1 MQRAVQ
7 SGCSIQRVQEVM
19 DSKMHNDEMDS
30 KMHNDEMDSKMH
42 NDEERYIVYVNN
54 NLKGLY
60 AT

>member
-1 MQRAVQ
+1 MFSSFMQRAVQ

-30 KMHNDEMDSKMH
+30 KMHNDE
-42 NDEERYIVYVNN
+42 ERYIVYVNN